1 MKETPEARKQYDDII
16 DLPYAKSK
24 QHHMSLSDRAAQF
37 APFAAL
43 SGYDDMVQE
52 EARLTDSRIDLSEEE
67 LDNLNHQLI
76 KIMMALSNGQHPIVS
91 VCYFQPDGK
100 KDGGRYVTVT
110 SRVIDFN
117 QVEQT
122 LTLDKANH
130 TITQKVSSIIV
141 PFEQIQLITMN
152 D

>member
-76 KIMMALSNGQHPIVS
+76 KEMSLTVRFLWIKCTYSVSNPRNV
-91 VCYFQPDGK
+91 
-100 KDGGRYVTVT
+100 
-110 SRVIDFN
+110 
-117 QVEQT
+117 
-122 LTLDKANH
+122 L
-130 TITQKVSSIIV
+130 
-141 PFEQIQLITMN
+141 M
-152 D
+152 